1 MTPMRFGT
9 RFLRALRRA
18 IVPLA
23 LLFGTASPAWAVLD
37 KVVIFPATPT
47 PCDTIIARVTGTLP
61 STCYEI
67 IGASVRGPDPIPCM
81 RPGPCPS
88 QFHIDIIVREP
99 NPDILPPCAI
109 SPPYERTFDLPV
121 FTAGEYTVITHERV
135 VPFSVTD
142 SIVSESFLTT
152 TFVARPDS
160 VCPPVQGCYLL
171 DLAGD
176 RPPGPLCLVTTA
188 PGGTACLNLV
198 LQNQNPVAGLQTTLQ
213 ISDFM
218 KPLPGLP
225 ILSIPVASVQPVGR
239 AAGFQV
245 SHTEEGGKTKLILYS
260 TSGATIEPG
269 FGPVVRICYA
279 IPPEPVPSTL
289 RVDMGETIVAD
300 SLGNGVPPCP
310 TVATG
315 FTDLRL
321 PNICIEKP
329 GCDLNGDGVSDVL
342 DIIRLVRCALAS
354 MRDSNSTCPDSTASR
369 ADCNGDGSIDIRDVV
384 CCVRKIVGAMGP
396 TPTPIITTS
405 LARSESVNGETT
417 IGFDDG
423 PFWTSE
429 TEGVAMIRINA
440 AHDFGGM
447 QFSVDPGGAPF
458 RIGGMILEGMS
469 ARAGVDVQL
478 EGAVDA
484 LGVAHGVVFG
494 IGPRSRQAQ
503 SIGVI
508 LTLSRK
514 LSGGNAD
521 PLRLIDLRAG
531 DASGTP
537 APVSSFNPT
546 LELANSVVA
555 APTLLKARPNPSAG
569 GTEIGFVLPVEARV
583 SLRVY
588 DVSGRL
594 VRTLVDGPRTPGVHR
609 VQWDGTDTR
618 GRTARSGIYF
628 ARFEAGSV
636 KRSERILLMR

>member
-9 RFLRALRRA
+9 RFLGAFRRTV
-18 IVPLA
+18 VPLA

-67 IGASVRGPDPIPCM
+67 IGASVRGPETIPCM

-99 NPDILPPCAI
+99 NPDVMPPCAI

-152 TFVARPDS
+152 AFVARPDS
-160 VCPPVQGCYLL
+160 VCPPVQGCYVLA
-171 DLAGD
+171 LAGD

-213 ISDFM
+213 ISDLT

-300 SLGNGVPPCP
+300 ALGNGVPPCP

-342 DIIRLVRCALAS
+342 DIIRLVRCALTS
-354 MRDSNSTCPDSTASR
+354 RNDSTPACPDSIAAR
-369 ADCNGDGSIDIRDVV
+369 ADCNGDGTIDIRDVI
-384 CCVRKIVGAMGP
+384 CCVRKIVASRP
-396 TPTPIITTS
+396 
-405 LARSESVNGETT
+405 
-417 IGFDDG
+417 
-423 PFWTSE
+423 
-429 TEGVAMIRINA
+429 EG
-440 AHDFGGM
+440 GT
-447 QFSVDPGGAPF
+447 
-458 RIGGMILEGMS
+458 
-469 ARAGVDVQL
+469 
-478 EGAVDA
+478 A
-484 LGVAHGVVFG
+484 LG
-494 IGPRSRQAQ
+494 IGPAIEGRN
-503 SIGVI
+503 SIGFEGPAQWVNEVDGI
-508 LTLSRK
+508 AVLRINTATDW
-514 LSGGNAD
+514 GGTEFQ
-521 PLRLIDLRAG
+521 I
-531 DASGTP
+531 DASGARIRNLRVLDPGASSQLEWAVDGSGSARGMLFTSGVGPPRGGYRVEVMLERSPGPGATLVHLTRIRAGTWMGDP
-537 APVSSFNPT
+537 ATIQSFNPD
-546 LELANSVVA
+546 LQISA
-555 APTLLKARPNPSAG
+555 APVTSPMLLKARPNPSAS
-569 GTEIGFVLPVEARV
+569 GTEIGFVLPAEARV
-583 SLRVY
+583 SLRIY

-594 VRTLVDGPRTPGVHR
+594 VRTLVDGPRTTGVHR
-609 VQWDGTDTR
+609 VQWDGTDDR

-628 ARFEAGSV
+628 AKLEAGTV
-636 KRSERILLMR
+636 KRSERVLLMR